1 MRLRVGLALACWTAT
16 AALILPLSGSSLPIT
31 ATGATLSGLFLFA
44 GVKRSDSNELAVSA
58 IFLAATYGV
67 AVMSAEGSDDFAPFV
82 AVALVAYLLAASGI
96 SDGRIDVNEGYWRA
110 RLRLAG
116 LWLVVATGL
125 AAVTAAAGSIESSE
139 PRLVWL
145 VGLAATI
152 VLFALI
158 TATGRFQNPPL

>member
-1 MRLRVGLALACWTAT
+1 MRLRVALALACWAAT
-16 AALILPLSGSSLPIT
+16 AALVVPLGSDSLAIT
-31 ATGATLSGLFLFA
+31 ATGVTLSGLFLLG
-44 GVKRSDSNELAVSA
+44 GVRRSGSNELALSA
-58 IFLAATYGV
+58 IFLASTYGA
-67 AVMSAEGSDDFAPFV
+67 AVMSAEGTDDFAPFV

-96 SDGRIDVNEGYWRA
+96 NDGRIDISEGYWNA

-116 LWLVVATGL
+116 LWLVAATGL
-125 AAVTAAAGSIESSE
+125 AAVTAAAGSIDSSE

-158 TATGRFQNPPL
+158 AATARSENPSL